1 MKRLL
6 YSILAMAVLVSVAV
20 VWENGFQSQLHALM
34 DLSQQGME
42 EMEQKEYA
50 KALHTVETL
59 SDRFEVLEEEWTIVI
74 NHNLLDE
81 VSNAATEVKALL
93 IQEEYSHAAAQLT
106 VLKTLFKDLDDHFKF
121 SLGNIF

>member
-1 MKRLL
+1 M
-6 YSILAMAVLVSVAV
+6 
-20 VWENGFQSQLHALM
+20 
-34 DLSQQGME
+34 
-42 EMEQKEYA
+42 
-50 KALHTVETL
+50 
-59 SDRFEVLEEEWTIVI
+59 LEEKWTIVI

>member
-6 YSILAMAVLVSVAV
+6 YSILSMAALVSVAV

-59 SDRFEVLEEEWTIVI
+59 SDRFEVLEEKWTIVI

-93 IQEEYSHAAAQLT
+93 IQKEYSHAAAQLT